1 MICGAYMRA
10 SFSPTL
16 LAGSGLA
23 TLLFLAPGCAA
34 HRTAETAPA
43 PASSTLPGCTD
54 EAKAA
59 HASGKAIIKCILTAT
74 GDVRDCVV
82 KQPVPFMTEQLMDAL
97 HRSKFPPV
105 VYKGKPIDVAYTFTL
120 TVNCK

>member
-1 MICGAYMRA
+1 MHA
-10 SFSPTL
+10 SFSRNQ

-23 TLLFLAPGCAA
+23 ALLFLAPGCAA
-34 HRTAETAPA
+34 HRTAETPPA
-43 PASSTLPGCTD
+43 PASSTIPSCTD

-59 HASGKAIIKCILTAT
+59 HVSGKAVIQCVIKAT

-82 KQPVPFMTEQLMDAL
+82 KKPVPLMTEHLVDAL

-105 VYKGKPIDVAYTFTL
+105 VYKGKPIDVAYTFTITL
-120 TVNCK
+120 DCK